1 MGPLQ
6 AMDRS
11 IAAAPLRN
19 APLSGPARG
28 SDAASL
34 RLRLAA
40 LAFVVVLALAALLA
54 PLLRSGRADERAT
67 TLHATSLEGVPG
79 AARAEVSAVLGADE
93 PAFAV
98 TRSGNSLRTANV
110 AKGVSASFAEGGVR
124 LLSRGIDVSL
134 SMRALGVGSSLQA
147 VAQAQPTVHANR
159 VSYARGGALTEWY
172 ANGPAG
178 LEQGFTLMHAPATPA
193 HATQGPLTLSLALS
207 GAADAS
213 LAPGARSLTLRS
225 SSSLGS
231 SGSAQT
237 LTYGGLTATD
247 ANGRALHSWLALA
260 AGRVLIRVD
269 TAHARYPLT
278 IDPLIE
284 AQPGKLTG
292 AGELGEG
299 QFGSS
304 VALSADGDTLLVGAP
319 HDTNVNRGAAWFF
332 TRSGSTWVQQGTEL
346 TGVEGM
352 AASGEEQCAEETP
365 EEAGECAFGA
375 SVALSAD
382 GNTALIGEPS
392 ATVRPGSAWVFKR
405 TGSGAEAK
413 WTRAMILPG
422 EGVGVGGRFGKS
434 VALSADGATALVG
447 DPSANGQRGDAWVFA
462 LSGASATVQGTLTDA
477 EAAHFDHVGRS
488 VALSGDGST
497 ALIGVPGASEYTGAA
512 LVFTRAGES
521 WSRAPGELT
530 GEAETGAARFGKS
543 VALSGD
549 GETALVGGQNDN
561 EGAGAAWGF
570 VRSGESFVAQGG
582 KLVAPLEAEV
592 PPPAVPPSVHFGTSV
607 ALSGDGGFALIGAP
621 RAGDGEAFQ
630 YTHSGS
636 EWAPLEKR
644 LAGVGESG
652 KGWQGASVALSSEA
666 DVAALGAPHDHAR
679 VGAAW
684 VFGEAPIVTPPA
696 PAVTQVL
703 PGFGPAGTEVRIK
716 GSGFTGV
723 TAVSFG
729 SVPAKFQERSEGVIK
744 AWAPAGEGIVDVTVQ
759 TPAGVSAI
767 NTSSDGLLGD
777 DTFRF
782 TAAGSGP
789 GGPDK
794 KGGGTTEATS
804 EAPPSSTTATGGAAT
819 GAKLPSGGVLG
830 TTSSAAAACQVTLR
844 SKRLAVTSY
853 RTVALRLMRAGAGSC
868 SGKLTLNFNL
878 RPKGKRPKLQA
889 IGTAAYS
896 ISEGTSKVFKIIL
909 NKAGRKLFR
918 AHRGK
923 LNVSLAIVRAV
934 PAPRLARSASVRLTW
949 KKTHKAVRLTK

>member
-11 IAAAPLRN
+11 IAAARVGN
-19 APLSGPARG
+19 APVSGRTPASG
-28 SDAASL
+28 AAAL

-54 PLLRSGRADERAT
+54 PLLRSGRGGEHAT
-67 TLHATSLEGVPG
+67 TLHATSLERVPG
-79 AARAEVSAVLGADE
+79 AARAEVSAVLGAAE

-98 TRSGNSLRTANV
+98 TRSGDSLRATNG
-110 AKGVSASFAEGGVR
+110 AKGVSASFAAGRVQ
-124 LLSRGIDVSL
+124 LLSPGIDVSL
-134 SMRALGVGSSLQA
+134 SLKALGIGSSLQG
-147 VAQAQPTVHANR
+147 VARAQPTAHANR

-178 LEQGFTLMHAPATPA
+178 IEQGFTLMHAPATPT
-193 HATQGPLTLSLALS
+193 HTTQGPLTLSLALS
-207 GAADAS
+207 GAAHAS

-225 SSSLGS
+225 SGSSLSDS
-231 SGSAQT
+231 SAAHT

-260 AGRVLIRVD
+260 AGRVLIHVD
-269 TAHARYPLT
+269 AAHARYPLT

-284 AQPGKLTG
+284 AKPGKLTAG
-292 AGELGEG
+292 AGELGEA
-299 QFGSS
+299 QFGTS

-319 HDTNVNRGAAWFF
+319 HDTNANRGAAWFF

-346 TGVEGM
+346 TGVAGM
-352 AASGEEQCAEETP
+352 PASGEEQCAEETP

-405 TGSGAEAK
+405 TGSGAEAV

-462 LSGASATVQGTLTDA
+462 LSGASATVQQTLTDP

-488 VALSGDGST
+488 VALSGDGNT
-497 ALIGVPGASEYTGAA
+497 ALIGVPGKAEYTGTA

-521 WSRAPGELT
+521 WRPAPGELT

-561 EGAGAAWGF
+561 EGLGAAWGF

-582 KLVAPLEAEV
+582 KLVAPEEASV
-592 PPPAVPPSVHFGTSV
+592 PSMHFGASV
-607 ALSGDGGFALIGAP
+607 ALSGDGGFALVGAP

-630 YTHSGS
+630 YTHSGA
-636 EWAPLEKR
+636 EWTPLKGQ
-644 LAGVGESG
+644 LAGVGASG

-666 DVAALGAPHDHAR
+666 NVAVLGAPHDHAR
-679 VGAAW
+679 SGAAW
-684 VFGEAPIVTPPA
+684 VFGEAPIVTPSA
-696 PAVTQVL
+696 PTVTQVL

-716 GSGFTGV
+716 GSGFTGA

-729 SVPAKFQERSEGVIK
+729 SVPARFQEKSEGVIK
-744 AWAPAGEGIVDVTVQ
+744 AWAPAGEGVVDVTVQ
-759 TPAGVSAI
+759 TPAGVSA
-767 NTSSDGLLGD
+767 TEAG

-782 TAAGSGP
+782 TTGGSGNKKS
-789 GGPDK
+789 GGGSGTGTGGEEPTTTTTT
-794 KGGGTTEATS
+794 GGTT
-804 EAPPSSTTATGGAAT
+804 TTTGGTTT
-819 GAKLPSGGVLG
+819 GAKAAGGVLG

-853 RTVALRLMRAGAGSC
+853 RAVALRLMRTGAGAC
-868 SGKLTLNFNL
+868 SGKLTLSFNL
-878 RPKGKRPKLQA
+878 RPKGKRAKLEA
-889 IGTAAYS
+889 IGTASYS
-896 ISEGTSKVFKIIL
+896 ISEGTSKAFKIIL
-909 NKAGRKLFR
+909 NKTGRKLFR

-949 KKTHKAVRLTK
+949 KKTHKPETLTK